1 MDPSYI
7 YFKEINID
15 QDNFFTA
22 DFSKENEIEE
32 VLFNKENE
40 YGVTGLTINSIL
52 PDEKI
57 LKIENVKEQKKIS
70 DEIQELIK
78 NYKEPDLT
86 FFISRPET
94 NTITIPFVKKNKSDL
109 PKLKLLYF
117 NTSSKKN
124 EDFLMYDYV
133 GHLKKFGFEWN
144 HNALGFKFEIKIDNS
159 DSKKIK
165 KNFFTK
171 RYKNKYQY

>member
-52 PDEKI
+52 PDEKL

-86 FFISRPET
+86 FFISNPET
-94 NTITIPFVKKNKSDL
+94 AAIRIPFQKKNESDL
-109 PKLKLLYF
+109 RKLKLTYF
-117 NTSSKKN
+117 NTTTKKMKIFYCIIIW
-124 EDFLMYDYV
+124 DI
-133 GHLKKFGFEWN
+133 LKNLDLNGIIMLSVLNLK
-144 HNALGFKFEIKIDNS
+144 
-159 DSKKIK
+159 
-165 KNFFTK
+165 
-171 RYKNKYQY
+171 

>member
-7 YFKEINID
+7 YLKKIDID
-15 QDNFFTA
+15 QDKSFTA

-78 NYKEPDLT
+78 NYKGADLT
-86 FFISRPET
+86 FFISHPET
-94 NTITIPFVKKNKSDL
+94 NTITILFVKKNESDL
-109 PKLKLLYF
+109 PKLKFLYF
-117 NTSSKKN
+117 NTSSKK
-124 EDFLMYDYV
+124 
-133 GHLKKFGFEWN
+133 K
-144 HNALGFKFEIKIDNS
+144 
-159 DSKKIK
+159 
-165 KNFFTK
+165 
-171 RYKNKYQY
+171 

>member
-15 QDNFFTA
+15 QDKSFTA

-57 LKIENVKEQKKIS
+57 IKIENVKEQKRIS
-70 DEIQELIK
+70 NEIQELIE
-78 NYKEPDLT
+78 NYKQPDLT
-86 FFISRPET
+86 FFISHPET
-94 NTITIPFVKKNKSDL
+94 NTITIPFVKKNE
-109 PKLKLLYF
+109 LLYF
-117 NTSSKKN
+117 NTSSKK
-124 EDFLMYDYV
+124 
-133 GHLKKFGFEWN
+133 K
-144 HNALGFKFEIKIDNS
+144 
-159 DSKKIK
+159 
-165 KNFFTK
+165 
-171 RYKNKYQY
+171 

>member
-1 MDPSYI
+1 MHPSYI
-7 YFKEINID
+7 YFKEIDID
-15 QDNFFTA
+15 QDKSFTV

-57 LKIENVKEQKKIS
+57 IKIENVKEQKRVS
-70 DEIQELIK
+70 NEIQELIK

-86 FFISRPET
+86 FFISHPET

-124 EDFLMYDYV
+124 EDFLMYHYL
-133 GHLKKFGFEWN
+133 GHFKKFGFEWN
-144 HNALGFKFEIKIDNS
+144 HNELDFKFEIKIDGKKTKKK
-159 DSKKIK
+159 DFFLSKKIK
-165 KNFFTK
+165 K
-171 RYKNKYQY
+171 KYL

>member
-15 QDNFFTA
+15 QDKSFTA
-22 DFSKENEIEE
+22 DFSKEHEKEE

-57 LKIENVKEQKKIS
+57 IKIENVKEQKSII

-78 NYKEPDLT
+78 
-86 FFISRPET
+86 
-94 NTITIPFVKKNKSDL
+94 
-109 PKLKLLYF
+109 KL
-117 NTSSKKN
+117 
-124 EDFLMYDYV
+124 
-133 GHLKKFGFEWN
+133 
-144 HNALGFKFEIKIDNS
+144 
-159 DSKKIK
+159 
-165 KNFFTK
+165 
-171 RYKNKYQY
+171 